1 MKSLISTRTVV
12 GGDYDHKNL
21 HAFGDMD
28 GVGMKAK
35 LQHPTGLHFVKRK
48 NVLLVSDSF
57 NNKIKVIDTTT
68 NEIFTW

>member
-1 MKSLISTRTVV
+1 
-12 GGDYDHKNL
+12 
-21 HAFGDMD
+21 
-28 GVGMKAK
+28 MKAK

-68 NEIFTW
+68 N